1 MNRFTDEAAG
11 KATDG
16 VSAATATGKRSP
28 REDAEERLYTDEEGG
43 IIMPQ
48 PNLYNSLICAGKF
61 FKVGKKQIS
70 TQRASLV
77 PAGIFMLEPYYPLI
91 SNGDWSVD
99 TRPVRIPATGGRILR
114 HRPIFHDWRVTFE
127 LEVDEEMFAP
137 KLVRELVD
145 ASGSKIG
152 LCDYRPDCRGPFG
165 RFRVDA
171 WKIIND

>member
-48 PNLYNSLICAGKF
+48 PNLYNSLICA
-61 FKVGKKQIS
+61 V
-70 TQRASLV
+70 
-77 PAGIFMLEPYYPLI
+77 MLEPYYPLI